1 MKNTNDSLQAAVEE
15 NTNYPFFVYGTLRN
29 GHGNYNRLLK
39 GKTIAELDAT
49 ITGTLHAVSPFGG
62 FPCYIEEG
70 VTTIKGEVMHVPF
83 LEYDQRLKELDGLE
97 GYRPEAPKHSMYL
110 RKLMWVTL
118 ESGHKIKAWVYV
130 WNGTCVGRPIIEHGD
145 WAKYEPQRHVQY
157 QRPQYAPPRYETP
170 HISDNV
176 NPVPFEPDENEMC
189 SGCGEHTD
197 ECTCEQCDE
206 CGRTWNDCEC
216 EERE

>member
-1 MKNTNDSLQAAVEE
+1 MKNTNDSLQAVVEE

-97 GYRPEAPKHSMYL
+97 GYREEAPQHSMYL

-130 WNGTCVGRPIIEHGD
+130 WNGTCVGRPIIHNGD

-157 QRPQYAPPRYETP
+157 QRPQYAPPRYE
-170 HISDNV
+170 DNL
-176 NPVPFEPDENEMC
+176 NPVPFEPTEEEMKGFTNCDNCFELIENCGCNCCE
-189 SGCGEHTD
+189 CGERR
-197 ECTCEQCDE
+197 EKCNCEDGE
-206 CGRTWNDCEC
+206 
-216 EERE
+216 